1 MAGSVSDPRFGDRRR
16 AFAAQ
21 PDFEVGREK
30 AHFVALRFH
39 QHVGEDRDRVLALDD
54 SLEKLQFSQ
63 KVVLADDKFHG
74 CADLEK
80 GGGSGP
86 AIP

>member
-1 MAGSVSDPRFGDRRR
+1 MSEPALLTRRR
-16 AFAAQ
+16 APAAQ
-21 PDFEVGREK
+21 ADLEIGREQS
-30 AHFVALRFH
+30 HLVALRFD
-39 QHVGEDRDRVLALDD
+39 QHVGENRNRVLSLDD

-74 CADLEK
+74 CADLEM
-80 GGGSGP
+80 GGARSP